1 MFVDI
6 FPLSNVG
13 KLREM
18 FQLVRD
24 ETVVTFFELQFE
36 VECALASVESVVLSW
51 VVLCCVVLCWI
62 VAFREVECALA
73 DCVFNQPQSNL
84 DCQFEPLPF
93 ENYNSLETGN
103 IRNMNTGR
111 IWVLV
116 WNTRSRNC
124 LVWSSVV
131 WNEIFR
137 CYFQWKTFGQI
148 VTLSL
153 TWPPLG
159 CLGLNQLRFY
169 QNLLQQILSFQC
181 WSTQY
186 N

>member
-24 ETVVTFFELQFE
+24 ETDVVTFFEVE
-36 VECALASVESVVLSW
+36 VWSWICSCLSWICWVVLCCVELCW
-51 VVLCCVVLCWI
+51 VVLCCVVLCCVALCCVVLCWI

-93 ENYNSLETGN
+93 ENYNSIETGN
-103 IRNMNTGR
+103 IRNMNTSR

-131 WNEIFR
+131 
-137 CYFQWKTFGQI
+137 
-148 VTLSL
+148 
-153 TWPPLG
+153 
-159 CLGLNQLRFY
+159 
-169 QNLLQQILSFQC
+169 
-181 WSTQY
+181 
-186 N
+186 

>member
-24 ETVVTFFELQFE
+24 ETDVVTFFELQFE
-36 VECALASVESVVLSW
+36 VECALASVESVELCC
-51 VVLCCVVLCWI
+51 VVLCCVVLCCV

-93 ENYNSLETGN
+93 ENYNSIETGN
-103 IRNMNTGR
+103 IRNMNTSR

-116 WNTRSRNC
+116 
-124 LVWSSVV
+124 
-131 WNEIFR
+131 
-137 CYFQWKTFGQI
+137 
-148 VTLSL
+148 
-153 TWPPLG
+153 
-159 CLGLNQLRFY
+159 
-169 QNLLQQILSFQC
+169 
-181 WSTQY
+181 
-186 N
+186 